1 MPFVEAS
8 RGMANAGLE
17 NTDIMPSSLSQVDTS
32 VLQQLPKE
40 LRVDII
46 EQLPAHRKPGL
57 SANSS
62 LSPSKHPLDP
72 VDNIHSENHLDLT
85 YSASKYKLW
94 VGNPP
99 KWVDEFSESNCVIL
113 NVLAKMYY
121 KSGSTGS
128 LSSILRCTMMESRHL
143 LDAGNESW
151 NEALQGFSEVLKQYV
166 NLKIELDIEE
176 LYICFRLLQRYEQS
190 AYLNIIPHIQLLKL
204 QPLGSEKF
212 FFKLFIF
219 VLNSPCYLTVKIC

>member
-1 MPFVEAS
+1 MPFVEGS
-8 RGMANAGLE
+8 RDMANAGLE

-62 LSPSKHPLDP
+62 LSPSSKHPLDP

-85 YSASKYKLW
+85 DCASKYKLW

-128 LSSILRCTMMESRHL
+128 LSSILRCTIMESRHL

-190 AYLNIIPHIQLLKL
+190 A
-204 QPLGSEKF
+204 
-212 FFKLFIF
+212 
-219 VLNSPCYLTVKIC
+219 T